1 MDDPHH
7 HGDPEYDPN
16 YGLPALSPSSTLA
29 RFSATPAISN
39 HDSDPTFSY
48 GLPTL
53 ETIAPSSL
61 NAFHTSHD
69 DSCIDTCIAKD
80 YNPQPP
86 HRGLYTP
93 SHGHRPRLS
102 TSSMVRPQYQLENN
116 AFTAPIPDFDFFSQ
130 YFFPEMKFNMDTNVK
145 PPPLLPYSGHQVSG
159 SAPLD
164 PTSAPGLIQQCAVAD
179 DCVSVDCSQV
189 SCSSNCC
196 SRVCQDNDCT
206 EGTPCNDVACFDDDI
221 QPSLD
226 HIFDFPDRHSPMGH
240 GQGTDEAHNQP
251 CNHTNAEH
259 DVAFTLRDL
268 KEPASSNLPHH
279 HPGVYQFE
287 CPFLDPTDQTAV
299 ENDRTFSLGHE
310 HLGSLYDTTI
320 DLDSSGSKTHIDVP
334 SKAPEAAQHVCSWVV
349 SDKESGEEKVC
360 GHVFN
365 DSVSL
370 NDHLCAEHISR
381 LSAKTKYVC
390 HWKGCSRG
398 DDQGF
403 ASRNK
408 LKRHITTHTACT

>member
-1 MDDPHH
+1 MDEPQH

-16 YGLPALSPSSTLA
+16 YAVPALSPSSDLA

-48 GLPTL
+48 GLPPFDTV
-53 ETIAPSSL
+53 TPSSL

-69 DSCIDTCIAKD
+69 DSCIDTCVGKD
-80 YNPQPP
+80 FNSQAP
-86 HRGLYTP
+86 HRGFYTP

-102 TSSMVRPQYQLENN
+102 TSSVVRPHYQLDNN
-116 AFTAPIPDFDFFSQ
+116 SYTAPVPEFDFFSQ
-130 YFFPEMKFNMDTNVK
+130 YFFPDMKFNMDTNAK
-145 PPPLLPYSGHQVSG
+145 PENPFPYSGHQVT
-159 SAPLD
+159 APFD
-164 PTSAPGLIQQCAVAD
+164 PTAAPGLIEQCPVAD
-179 DCVSVDCSQV
+179 DCVSVDCSQA

-196 SRVCQDNDCT
+196 SLVCQDNSCT
-206 EGTPCNDVACFDDDI
+206 EGTPCNDVACFDGDI
-221 QPSLD
+221 HPSLD
-226 HIFDFPDRHSPMGH
+226 HIFDFGNWQPPMGH
-240 GQGTDEAHNQP
+240 GVDDEAHNQQ

-268 KEPASSNLPHH
+268 KEPSSTNVPHH
-279 HPGVYQFE
+279 TGVYPFE
-287 CPFLDPTDQTAV
+287 CPFLDPSEQLDA
-299 ENDRTFSLGHE
+299 ENARAFSLNHD
-310 HLGSLYDTTI
+310 HLEPLYTLAI
-320 DLDSSGSKTHIDVP
+320 DLKSSEPKVQAEVP
-334 SKAPEAAQHVCSWVV
+334 LKAPEATQHVCSWVISSPDGV
-349 SDKESGEEKVC
+349 PGEEKVC
-360 GHVFN
+360 GCVFN

-390 HWKGCSRG
+390 HWKGCARG